1 MRTILLVA
9 TLTLAQAQ
17 AGSSQAA
24 PSPCWIRGPADKLAE
39 RPSPLDSI
47 AVQVGSGTVK
57 LCYSRPSARGRKVM
71 GGLVPFDQPWRLG
84 ANEATS
90 IRVPFAAE
98 IAGVRVDPGT
108 YTLYA
113 IPGAA
118 GRSYRQGSARGGRGR
133 RHRDHGVARRARR
146 NAHAQVRAARG
157 QHDRAGLG
165 VGEDACTDSDSPH
178 IRLTRVVR
186 RSRLHPHMRTAPMC
200 CPICCRNRQPQGW
213 TDATAHPVTI

>member
-118 GRSYRQGSARGGRGR
+118 KWQIVLNRGVQRW
-133 RHRDHGVARRARR
+133 GVPIDKE
-146 NAHAQVRAARG
+146 VRAG
-157 QHDRAGLG
+157 DVG
-165 VGEDACTDSDSPH
+165 VGTVTTESLDAPVETLTLKFAPPAGNTTE
-178 IRLTRVVR
+178 LVLEWEKTRVRIPIR
-186 RSRLHPHMRTAPMC
+186 RTS
-200 CPICCRNRQPQGW
+200 G
-213 TDATAHPVTI
+213 

>member
-118 GRSYRQGSARGGRGR
+118 KWQIVLNRGVQRWGVPIDNDVRARDVGAGTVGTESLGTPVETLTLKFAPAAGNATELLVEWEKTRVR
-133 RHRDHGVARRARR
+133 IPIRRA
-146 NAHAQVRAARG
+146 
-157 QHDRAGLG
+157 
-165 VGEDACTDSDSPH
+165 P
-178 IRLTRVVR
+178 
-186 RSRLHPHMRTAPMC
+186 
-200 CPICCRNRQPQGW
+200 
-213 TDATAHPVTI
+213 